1 MSLLPLS
8 GGRILSEACLMRKGN
23 QQVRETSPLAG
34 TLGSIARRVS
44 AVVSEY
50 NYAQRRLNELRF
62 GPDLYG
68 SRRAPGTYA
77 EFLFLT
83 SGTLPHE
90 PPARDRDAG

>member
-1 MSLLPLS
+1 
-8 GGRILSEACLMRKGN
+8 MRKDS

-62 GPDLYG
+62 GMDQFG
-68 SRRAPGTYA
+68 SRQAPDTYG
-77 EFLFLT
+77 EFLQLT
-83 SGTLPHE
+83 SGSLRHE
-90 PPARDRDAG
+90 PPARDR